1 MLTSNLYFNP
11 STKAVDSIIKSVIDE
26 MKNANADQFLTI
38 MTEPEVYAYAYR
50 ELGDITRASVKEL
63 LININKVAA

>member
-11 STKAVDSIIKSVIDE
+11 STKSVDSIIKSVIDE

-38 MTEPEVYAYAYR
+38 MTEPEVYTYAYR
-50 ELGDITRASVKEL
+50 ELSNITSTSVKEL
-63 LININKVAA
+63 LINVNKVAA

>member
-1 MLTSNLYFNP
+1 MLTLNLYFNP

-26 MKNANADQFLTI
+26 MRNAGADQFLTI
-38 MTEPEVYAYAYR
+38 ITEPEVYAYAYR
-50 ELGDITRASVKEL
+50 ELGNITTDSVKEL

>member
-11 STKAVDSIIKSVIDE
+11 STKSLDSIIKSVIDE
-26 MKNANADQFLTI
+26 MKNANADQFLAI

-50 ELGDITRASVKEL
+50 ELSNITSASVKEL
-63 LININKVAA
+63 LINVNKVAA

>member
-11 STKAVDSIIKSVIDE
+11 STKAVNSIIKSVIDE
-26 MKNANADQFLTI
+26 MRNTGADQFLTI
-38 MTEPEVYAYAYR
+38 ITEPEVYAYAYR